1 MIKVRNMTVAYGG
14 APIFTDLSITF
25 EPGKITGIIGPNGAG
40 KSTMIKGILG
50 LIHKQSGQVTLHD
63 KPVSK
68 QLKNIAYVEQRAA
81 LDLTFPINVF
91 DTVLTGT
98 YPNLGLFNVPG
109 AKEKSASQQALAD
122 VNLSEF
128 SQRQIGELSGG
139 QLQRVFVARAI
150 VQQADVIILDEP
162 FVGIDMKSEAEIM
175 SILKRWQEEGKTI
188 IVVHHDLN
196 KVTKYFDNLV
206 IINRGV
212 VASGTTSE
220 VFTKENIT
228 TAFSIGLFIDGLMQY
243 NFLQTAL
250 ITSILVGIMSGII
263 GSFIILRGMSL
274 MGDAISHAVLPGV
287 AVAYMLGINI
297 LFGASVFGIL
307 AALLIGLVA
316 SKSKL
321 KNDTAIGIVFSA
333 FFALGFILISL
344 AESATNLHH
353 ILFGNVLA
361 VSDNDLVTTAIVLAI
376 VLIFVVVFYKELLIT
391 SFDNT
396 FAQAYGLKTQLMH
409 YALML
414 VLTLVTVTALQ
425 TVGIILIVAMLITP
439 AATAYLLTNRLSHM
453 MIVAALFSVIS
464 SVIGL
469 YMSYTFNWASGPAI
483 VLTAA
488 VFFSLAFLFSPKQGI
503 IFKKKIK

>member
-1 MIKVRNMTVAYGG
+1 MR
-14 APIFTDLSITF
+14 
-25 EPGKITGIIGPNGAG
+25 
-40 KSTMIKGILG
+40 
-50 LIHKQSGQVTLHD
+50 
-63 KPVSK
+63 
-68 QLKNIAYVEQRAA
+68 
-81 LDLTFPINVF
+81 
-91 DTVLTGT
+91 
-98 YPNLGLFNVPG
+98 
-109 AKEKSASQQALAD
+109 
-122 VNLSEF
+122 
-128 SQRQIGELSGG
+128 
-139 QLQRVFVARAI
+139 
-150 VQQADVIILDEP
+150 
-162 FVGIDMKSEAEIM
+162 
-175 SILKRWQEEGKTI
+175 
-188 IVVHHDLN
+188 
-196 KVTKYFDNLV
+196 
-206 IINRGV
+206 
-212 VASGTTSE
+212 
-220 VFTKENIT
+220 
-228 TAFSIGLFIDGLMQY
+228 SIGLFIDGLMQY